1 MESGWKGRSGD
12 FCIHS
17 LQSETGSSIR
27 MIKEWFPR
35 IWNTHTLRNLHL
47 SRRAI
52 RFHDEWRTGLE
63 KRRAKL
69 RSKDTLRTIR
79 HGTPANKFVRHSS
92 RTFFSRPPMVNA
104 SMKRFILREL
114 AVFRNYWWQFFFLK
128 RKIANIRSSS
138 LVWSFTFK
146 VKLLKI
152 FRDLWKSHFPSVNWS
167 NILLDIKEKL
177 EKIEDQSWIFYQN
190 FLSKTENISRIQE
203 QK

>member
-12 FCIHS
+12 FCIRS

-27 MIKEWFPR
+27 TIKEWFPR

-69 RSKDTLRTIR
+69 RSKDTLRTVR

-92 RTFFSRPPMVNA
+92 WTFFSRPPMVNA

-114 AVFRNYWWQFFFLK
+114 AVFRNYCWQFFFFN
-128 RKIANIRSSS
+128 RKIANIRS
-138 LVWSFTFK
+138 
-146 VKLLKI
+146 
-152 FRDLWKSHFPSVNWS
+152 
-167 NILLDIKEKL
+167 
-177 EKIEDQSWIFYQN
+177 
-190 FLSKTENISRIQE
+190 
-203 QK
+203 